1 MGGKPADVLGT
12 DLIAPPTTPAV
23 PSTSAVDVQTI
34 LAGLLADVMH
44 VDQVP
49 VHSNFFDDL
58 GGDSLVMAHFCAR
71 VRKRDDL
78 PSVSMKDVYSHPTIA
93 SLAVALT
100 ETAPAPV
107 PDQVTTEVAVPTGQA
122 LRASTAEYLVCGA
135 LQLLCFCGLIYL
147 LAVVVGWGAGWVS

>member
-44 VDQVP
+44 VGQVP
-49 VHSNFFDDL
+49 VDSNFFDDL
-58 GGDSLVMAHFCAR
+58 GDDSLVMAHFCAR

-78 PSVSMKDVYSHPTIA
+78 PSVSMKDIYSHPTIA
-93 SLAVALT
+93 SLAAAFT
-100 ETAPAPV
+100 ETAPAPP
-107 PDQVTTEVAVPTGQA
+107 PDQATAEAAVPAEQA
-122 LRASTAEYLVCGA
+122 PRVSTAQYLACGA
-135 LQLLCFCGLIYL
+135 LQLLCF
-147 LAVVVGWGAGWVS
+147 AVCI